1 MAGKCVFCGA
11 SFNLFNNGIGG
22 FADEKNRKFCNKC
35 CDIFVSEISPKVAE
49 GIRNN
54 VSKNEV
60 LRNIVE
66 EHNLSDEG
74 EEYVKDYIDYFVK
87 NEAIKVENQ
96 KEAEIQAQRIREIEE
111 KILEL
116 KKNFKLTT
124 GYNFDGYE
132 IAEYLGIYS
141 GEVVLGT
148 GFISEFSASL
158 SDIMGSRSNTF
169 AKKMS
174 AAKQG
179 ALQNLMKNA
188 LVAGANALIGID
200 FDYVTFENNIMGVS
214 ANGTAVVI
222 KKEEK

>member
-1 MAGKCVFCGA
+1 MGVCQICGA
-11 SFNLFNNGIGG
+11 SYGMFGG
-22 FADEKNRKFCNKC
+22 
-35 CDIFVSEISPKVAE
+35 
-49 GIRNN
+49 
-54 VSKNEV
+54 
-60 LRNIVE
+60 
-66 EHNLSDEG
+66 G
-74 EEYVKDYIDYFVK
+74 EEPYTGNALQICNECGAKLKAIDLARKKENKTECKQLIDCLLVSCEDTEVIEIINSYFGFVLEK
-87 NEAIKVENQ
+87 IEEDKKAQINE
-96 KEAEIQAQRIREIEE
+96 EIQKQKIEEIE
-111 KILEL
+111 KKFLEL

-158 SDIMGSRSNTF
+158 SDIMGNRSNTF

-188 LVAGANALIGID
+188 LVAGANALIGVD